1 MKFYTLKQIFN
12 LITLLCSSGGKWAL
26 LVCWAWTHAPARGK
40 KYEAVGGKYA
50 LPKYIFDVYTSPSGC
65 SQPRIINHARVP
77 QNGKQEKYIFF
88 CASRLAACLA
98 NCQKSFFKR
107 AGLRYDFFPFIFK
120 NTLHPVFVAASTWLR
135 LLLSLRLVPGFSLAR
150 KFA

>member
-50 LPKYIFDVYTSPSGC
+50 LPNYIFDVYTSPSGC
-65 SQPRIINHARVP
+65 SQPRIINHARVL

-88 CASRLAACLA
+88 FLRQPLGRLPC
-98 NCQKSFFKR
+98 
-107 AGLRYDFFPFIFK
+107 
-120 NTLHPVFVAASTWLR
+120 
-135 LLLSLRLVPGFSLAR
+135 
-150 KFA
+150 